1 VNSFEDYTMNGLSKH
16 RTRPVPRSQQQF
28 ARALGWFS
36 IGLGAAEVL
45 FPGGLARLIGLRRR
59 HKTLFRF
66 FGLRELA
73 AGVGILSE
81 SKYPAW
87 VKSRI
92 AGDALD
98 LACLGLAF
106 LSPSNKHS
114 RLATVAAA
122 VAGVTALDIMC
133 AEEMTRTR
141 KNGGGNG
148 VSPNHMHIKSAIT
161 INKPAEELYRF
172 WRNFENLPRIM
183 YHVESIHVT
192 SNGHSFWI
200 AKGPAGKTVKW
211 QAEITEDI
219 PNQRISWRTLPGSD
233 VNHTG
238 TVSFEPAT
246 GGRGTVVRVQFDSK
260 GCGGLL
266 GAALAKLM
274 HREPGQELHDSL
286 RYLRQFMETGVIPT
300 TVGQPA
306 GRPSSTS
313 KKFDYAT
320 PEPAPKIEPAFAH

>member
-1 VNSFEDYTMNGLSKH
+1 MNGLAKH
-16 RTRPVPRSQQQF
+16 RTRPVPQSQQQF

-45 FPGGLARLIGLRRR
+45 FPGGVARLIGLRRR
-59 HKTLFRF
+59 HKTLLRF

-87 VKSRI
+87 VNSRI

-98 LACLGLAF
+98 LACLGLA
-106 LSPSNKHS
+106 LVSPSNKQG
-114 RLATVAAA
+114 RVAAVTAA

-148 VSPNHMHIKSAIT
+148 VSPNEMRIRSAIT

-183 YHVESIHVT
+183 YHLESVHVA
-192 SNGHSFWI
+192 SNEHSFWI
-200 AKGPAGKTVKW
+200 AKGPMGKTVKW
-211 QAEITEDI
+211 QAEITEDV
-219 PNQRISWRTLPGSD
+219 PNQRISWRTLPGSE

-238 TVSFEPAT
+238 TVAFEPAT
-246 GGRGTVVRVQFDSK
+246 GGRGTVVRVQLDTK
-260 GCGGLL
+260 GCGGPL
-266 GAALAKLM
+266 GAAFAKLM
-274 HREPGQELHDSL
+274 RREPGQEIHDSL
-286 RYLRQFMETGVIPT
+286 RYFRQLMETGVIPT

-306 GRPSSTS
+306 GRPASTS
-313 KKFDYAT
+313 KKFDYAA
-320 PEPAPKIEPAFAH
+320 PEPTPNRQPAFAQ